1 MCSAAGS
8 ILGLIVGGQ
17 LYGAIGVNYTMDIYV
32 TLSLL
37 MAVLFFLM
45 NIWPGFLLAP
55 RLEDIPEPNLTAT
68 MSVAEQQKVRLTRA
82 VQEALEDK
90 TSENRIIN
98 SIRGSCAADLIFPV
112 TNEQKIYLAGID
124 EEEEDSDDS
133 GRF

>member
-17 LYGAIGVNYTMDIYV
+17 LYGVIGVNYTMDVYV

-55 RLEDIPEPNLTAT
+55 RLEDIPEPNTAT
-68 MSVAEQQKVRLTRA
+68 MTVAEQQKVRLTRA

-90 TSENRIIN
+90 TQENRIIN

-112 TNEQKIYLAGID
+112 TAEQKIYLAGID
-124 EEEEDSDDS
+124 EEDEESDES

>member
-90 TSENRIIN
+90 T
-98 SIRGSCAADLIFPV
+98 
-112 TNEQKIYLAGID
+112 
-124 EEEEDSDDS
+124 
-133 GRF
+133 